1 MAYTIQ
7 DESRERSR
15 IPFDIDFMGPR
26 FKTNNEIYTFPSPS
40 LWSLQKNLFYLIANS
55 VLIEFNAKYKM
66 RPDYLAFDEY
76 GTVSLAY
83 LLMYV
88 NSVYCIEDFDLNT
101 VIIPS
106 LEVIAEICKDKYS
119 KLNVSELEGVDF

>member
-7 DESRERSR
+7 DESRERAR

-106 LEVIAEICKDKYS
+106 LEVIAEVCKDKYS

>member
-7 DESRERSR
+7 DESRERAR

>member
-106 LEVIAEICKDKYS
+106 LEVIAEVCKDKYS